1 MTILPRQRQR
11 LKPIVEINM
20 TPLMDLTFMLL
31 IVFIITVPI
40 MDYSTDVTPPRRT
53 TANQVMDI
61 KDKAIVTLDKDGLCK
76 IDGMPIAFA
85 DLPDAF
91 RAIRDSRGPQTIL
104 LLRADGGRSIEDM
117 VTILRCADK
126 AALKIS
132 LMTQAE

>member
-1 MTILPRQRQR
+1 MPLPLRRRQQ
-11 LKPIVEINM
+11 LKPIMEINM

-40 MDYSTDVTPPRRT
+40 MDYSTDITPPRRT

-76 IDGMPIAFA
+76 IDGVPTSFA
-85 DLPDAF
+85 DLPEAF
-91 RAIRDSRGPQTIL
+91 RAIRRTRGEQTVL

-117 VTILRCADK
+117 VTILRGADQ